1 MKLKP
6 SVCTELGI
14 KRHVAYR
21 AFDHLEE
28 AELVKVE
35 RRRGAAPVVTIQFPK
50 AEAITE
56 SIIRVK

>member
-1 MKLKP
+1 
-6 SVCTELGI
+6 VCTELGI